1 MHSSRT
7 SSSTSAKKPSLD
19 KTQFDI
25 IVEFRASSPSNEEI
39 TAVIQIE
46 KDGSIIDLRTGIRY
60 LDLEDWSKTTRY
72 IQG

>member
-7 SSSTSAKKPSLD
+7 SSSTSAKKSRLD
-19 KTQFDI
+19 NTQFDI
-25 IVEFRASSPSNEEI
+25 IVEFRASSPYNEEI

-46 KDGSIIDLRTGIRY
+46 TDGSIIDLRTGIRY
-60 LDLEDWSKTTRY
+60 LDLEAWSQTTRY